1 VSGSSSGGGSGS
13 AGGTG
18 RHAPHPAGFPPGAG
32 RQVLLVEDESRLRD
46 MLARA
51 IHEMGFVPTAT
62 PQAESALRLMEQRGD
77 AGFDIIVLDLN
88 LPGMGGLEL
97 LEQVRSRWPSTQ
109 AIVLTGF
116 GDLDAARLAIRLDVV
131 DFLSKPCPLGELEVS
146 LDRARNRR
154 LKATGV
160 KPPITGDLAGDA
172 LNGDDD
178 DDSRGGAIG
187 RDSDPRVPAGAT
199 APSLE
204 EVEQRHILAVLEKNH
219 GNRTATAAELGISLR
234 KLYYR
239 LGQYQKQGLIP

>member
-1 VSGSSSGGGSGS
+1 VSGGAPGARHS
-13 AGGTG
+13 
-18 RHAPHPAGFPPGAG
+18 HAPLPPGFPPGAG

-46 MLARA
+46 MLTRA
-51 IHEMGFVPTAT
+51 IHEMGFVPTAASH
-62 PQAESALRLMEQRGD
+62 AESALRLMEQRGD
-77 AGFDIIVLDLN
+77 DVDIIVLDLN

-97 LEQVRSRWPSTQ
+97 LEQVRGRWPATQ

-116 GDLDAARLAIRLDVV
+116 GDLEAARLAIRLDVV

-154 LKATGV
+154 LKTTGV
-160 KPPITGDLAGDA
+160 APPIPGDVAGDA
-172 LNGDDD
+172 GDDSAAD
-178 DDSRGGAIG
+178 DDATDTPRTGADIG
-187 RDSDPRVPAGAT
+187 SGSAESAGSAS
-199 APSLE
+199 ASLE
-204 EVEQRHILAVLEKNH
+204 EVEQRHILAVLEKNQ